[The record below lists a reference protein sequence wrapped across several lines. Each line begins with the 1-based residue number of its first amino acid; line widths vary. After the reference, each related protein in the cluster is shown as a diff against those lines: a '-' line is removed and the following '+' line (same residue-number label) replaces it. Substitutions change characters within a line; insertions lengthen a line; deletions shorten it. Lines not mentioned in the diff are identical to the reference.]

1 MKLEL
6 PSPRRTIAGRL
17 IAFSVIYAVAA
28 LVVAAFV
35 LWFIVATVVRQQVD
49 QRLDLQIDAVRS
61 ALTFNRDGTLA
72 LSGNPDGPP
81 FDRIGSGWYWQV
93 TADGRHLS
101 SRSLDGGSIASPPRA
116 LDWKR
121 LLKGSPQPA
130 DGPGDKGEALHFRVA
145 QTFVGGKAVE
155 ILATAPNVALTA
167 PAARALALLVPA
179 MLTLGAILGVGI
191 LFQVRYG
198 LLPLRELSGQVS
210 EISSGRLTE
219 LPQTEVDE
227 LRPVIGEINRLV
239 EHNRKRLAETRL
251 QFANLAHG
259 LKTPVASLY
268 LALDDKNDPTGE
280 ARRLVGR
287 IDRRIRHHLGRA
299 RAGVSEAGFASST
312 HLLSR
317 VDGIVQMMSKLYAG
331 RHLSVVT
338 AIGSDLRISCSA
350 VDTDEVLGGII
361 DNAFKW
367 AASSVRITGTL
378 EGAMALISI
387 EDDGPGI
394 EQSRIA
400 EAMKPGVR
408 LDETIA
414 GDGFGL
420 SIAKE
425 VAELY
430 GGYVKLQARPETGL
444 IAVVALPDAR
454 GDAPSLSS

>member
-1 MKLEL
+1 M
-6 PSPRRTIAGRL
+6 
-17 IAFSVIYAVAA
+17 
-28 LVVAAFV
+28 
-35 LWFIVATVVRQQVD
+35 
-49 QRLDLQIDAVRS
+49 
-61 ALTFNRDGTLA
+61 
-72 LSGNPDGPP
+72 
-81 FDRIGSGWYWQV
+81 
-93 TADGRHLS
+93 
-101 SRSLDGGSIASPPRA
+101 
-116 LDWKR
+116 
-121 LLKGSPQPA
+121 
-130 DGPGDKGEALHFRVA
+130 A

-155 ILATAPNVALTA
+155 ILATAPNVALAA

-179 MLTLGAILGVGI
+179 MLALGAILGVGI
-191 LFQVRYG
+191 LFQVRFG
-198 LLPLRELSGQVS
+198 LLPLRALSGQIA
-210 EISSGRLTE
+210 EISSGRLRE

-268 LALDDKNDPTGE
+268 LALDGKNDPTGE
-280 ARRLVGR
+280 ARHLVGR

-299 RAGVSEAGFASST
+299 RAGVSEAGLASST
-312 HLLSR
+312 DLRSR
-317 VDGIVQMMSKLYAG
+317 VDDIVQMMSKLYAE
-331 RHLSVVT
+331 RRLSVVT
-338 AIGSDLRISCSA
+338 TVGSDLRISCSA
-350 VDTDEVLGGII
+350 EDTDEVLGGII

-367 AASSVRITGTL
+367 AASSVRITSTA
-378 EGAMALISI
+378 EGAMVLISI

-408 LDETIA
+408 LDETVA

-430 GGYVKLQARPETGL
+430 GGYVKLQARPENGL
-444 IAVVALPDAR
+444 IAVVALPDAHAR
-454 GDAPSLSS
+454 DFARSS

>member
-1 MKLEL
+1 M
-6 PSPRRTIAGRL
+6 
-17 IAFSVIYAVAA
+17 FYAMAA
-28 LVVAAFV
+28 LIVAAFV
-35 LWFIVATVVRQQVD
+35 LWFIVAAVVRQQVD

-61 ALTFNRDGTLA
+61 TLVLGPDGVFG
-72 LSGNPDGPP
+72 LSGNLDGPP
-81 FDRIGSGWYWQV
+81 FDRTGSGWYWQV

-121 LLKGSPQPA
+121 LFMGKPQPA
-130 DGPGDKGEALHFRVA
+130 VGSGDNGEALYFRVA
-145 QTFVGGKAVE
+145 RTFVSGKAVE
-155 ILATAPNVALTA
+155 ILASAPKVALTA

-179 MLTLGAILGVGI
+179 MLALGAILGVGI

-198 LLPLRELSGQVS
+198 LLPLRALSGQIS
-210 EISSGRLTE
+210 EISSGRLRE

-268 LALDDKNDPTGE
+268 LALDGKNDPTGE
-280 ARRLVGR
+280 ARHLVGR

-299 RAGVSEAGFASST
+299 RAGVSEAGLASST
-312 HLLSR
+312 DLRSR
-317 VDGIVQMMSKLYAG
+317 VDDIVQMMSKLYAE
-331 RHLSVVT
+331 RRLSVVT
-338 AIGSDLRISCSA
+338 TVGSDLRISCSA
-350 VDTDEVLGGII
+350 EDTDEVLGGII

-367 AASSVRITGTL
+367 AASSVRITSTA
-378 EGAMALISI
+378 EGAMVLISI

-408 LDETIA
+408 LDETVA

-430 GGYVKLQARPETGL
+430 GGYVKLQARPENGL
-444 IAVVALPDAR
+444 IAVVALPDAHAR
-454 GDAPSLSS
+454 DFARSS